1 MEVIIAAFEMQMGPC
16 ILRSKSSAVRLSVFW
31 LYVCLCGI
39 QWRCLLCFSLP
50 PIVGAPAGDERDWH
64 SGEMAVKA
72 EDWSQVKER
81 WQIPNIVSQNLSS
94 VFCCFPVA
102 HLLPSH
108 MDLPLTTETELQFP
122 SRSTCEGGREESQR
136 VGSQKEDTGGAGNS
150 GEALLL
156 GFSHLS
162 EQLCKKRNAD
172 EEMLFTG
179 FFTELPSMK
188 KGFWK
193 SFYKCCRREK

>member
-16 ILRSKSSAVRLSVFW
+16 ILRSKSSAMRLSMFW

-39 QWRCLLCFSLP
+39 QWRRLLCLSLP
-50 PIVGAPAGDERDWH
+50 SIVGAPAGDERDWH
-64 SGEMAVKA
+64 SGEMAVQA

-108 MDLPLTTETELQFP
+108 MHLPLTTETELQFP
-122 SRSTCEGGREESQR
+122 SRSTCKGGREESQR

-162 EQLCKKRNAD
+162 EQLCKKKKCTA
-172 EEMLFTG
+172 EEMLSPVFYWAP
-179 FFTELPSMK
+179 FNE
-188 KGFWK
+188 K
-193 SFYKCCRREK
+193 SVLKIFLRKL